1 MFFAAQRRARRIH
14 RIQEEREERERST
27 AAAVIDPPVSSPV
40 PTSTP
45 STTELTEYETICQ
58 SIGIQSPASVI
69 GRMLACLHDEKI
81 PIYDL
86 DEVRS
91 FLNKKF
97 GKHRWAWQGLRKIDV
112 EHYTRWS
119 DWHRQYQTETLAFPG
134 TAWHNSNRVYPD
146 AVPLPVLLTIQKV
159 AKVAPEVLWYVSAP
173 QVRGDDPFLM
183 AFVPGCTPYIIERW
197 DEPNFRRR

>member
-1 MFFAAQRRARRIH
+1 MLFAAQRRARRI
-14 RIQEEREERERST
+14 RQIREEREQSAAIALLDAPPPLPVSVSTLST
-27 AAAVIDPPVSSPV
+27 A
-40 PTSTP
+40 
-45 STTELTEYETICQ
+45 ELTEYEDVCQ
-58 SIGIQSPASVI
+58 SIGIKSPASVI

-97 GKHRWAWQGLRKIDV
+97 GKGEWAWQGLRKIDV
-112 EHYTRWS
+112 EHYVRWS
-119 DWHRQYQTETLAFPG
+119 SWNRQFQTETLAFPG
-134 TAWHNSNRVYPD
+134 TAWHNSDRVYSE

-159 AKVAPEVLWYVSAP
+159 AKVAPEVMWYVSAP
-173 QVRGDDPFLM
+173 QVRGGDPFLM